1 MLAYYNPKTLFE
13 FEYRKKD
20 IDPKAADASL
30 SPDHQY
36 FTREFLD
43 VWQKGASKPSRHDI
57 TGVGVES
64 ILARICLPINVS
76 DQEALPLPT
85 EPAEPAEPAESIPL
99 EEGPELD
106 AYIARSN
113 AAMLAEYR
121 ASGKLAKMEARRA
134 EMIAEMAGRKLAA
147 EESAAQAAAQ
157 TDDSPAEGLEL
168 FTLDDLS
175 APAKAAGDAA
185 ASSDGATADDFEHS
199 TSAWDAIEK
208 KMKDRSEGEAPPS
221 S

>member
-20 IDPKAADASL
+20 IDPNAADASL

-85 EPAEPAEPAESIPL
+85 EPAEPAESIPL

-121 ASGKLAKMEARRA
+121 ASGKLAS
-134 EMIAEMAGRKLAA
+134 IEMAGRKLAA

-208 KMKDRSEGEAPPS
+208 KMKDRSEGEVPPS